1 MILNGVISSM
11 EVSWDSGLSLED
23 VGSLVEMESMFE
35 VLNVDILEI
44 SFLDFCVLVEIG
56 CSLQLAVF
64 LRVNYLGGEVA

>member
-1 MILNGVISSM
+1 M
-11 EVSWDSGLSLED
+11 EVSWDSGLSLEE

-44 SFLDFCVLVEIG
+44 SFFDFCVLVEIG